1 MIVII
6 DLDRQ
11 LLSGDGWWFIIRM
24 IVLIFAR
31 LTIEINSTIT
41 TSFYLSLTK
50 KIIYIFETIYP
61 LFDPNC
67 YSIFIKFRG
76 FSANIIIYETSV
88 NDETSDDR
96 SWLNN
101 W

>member
-41 TSFYLSLTK
+41 TSFCLSVFNQENNIYFRDYISFIRFQLLFHFY
-50 KIIYIFETIYP
+50 KISRF
-61 LFDPNC
+61 
-67 YSIFIKFRG
+67 
-76 FSANIIIYETSV
+76 
-88 NDETSDDR
+88 
-96 SWLNN
+96 
-101 W
+101 